1 MSLRSIITVTG
12 IGFLAFVLFT
22 GCASVPFKQYYQLNY
37 LPGLIA
43 DRQNKKP
50 YSYIIRLKEFDI
62 EDAYNRPQI
71 VYRQS
76 PFELRYYVY
85 RVWAVK
91 PSRMVTDLVY
101 KHLLDVNLVSS
112 VTRRYDEGSKPHYEL
127 SGMVEALEEYDSG
140 ELWFSH
146 VALRFT
152 LVNAG
157 NGAIVYNRRFD
168 LRKKVLEHNPE
179 LVIREMSALIEYA
192 ISQAIQ
198 DIDGKLAIE
207 SGLTGAD
214 SQDSSK
220 KVIPD
225 SLNIES
231 PK

>member
-1 MSLRSIITVTG
+1 MSLRSIITVAG
-12 IGFLAFVLFT
+12 IGFLVLILFT

-37 LPGLIA
+37 LPGMIA
-43 DRQNKKP
+43 DRQSDKP
-50 YSYIIRLKEFDI
+50 YPFIIRLKEFDI
-62 EDAYNRPQI
+62 EEAYNRPQI

-127 SGMVEALEEYDSG
+127 SGMVEALEEYDSD

-152 LVNAG
+152 LTNPHNG
-157 NGAIVYNRRFD
+157 NIVYNRRFD

-198 DIDGKLAIE
+198 DIDSKLAIE
-207 SGLTGAD
+207 SGMTNVNSGDA
-214 SQDSSK
+214 SIE
-220 KVIPD
+220 VIPD
-225 SLNIES
+225 SLNVES

>member
-1 MSLRSIITVTG
+1 MILRSIITISG
-12 IGFLAFVLFT
+12 IGFLALVLFT

-43 DRQNKKP
+43 NRQNDKP
-50 YSYIIRLKEFDI
+50 YPFIIRLKEFDI
-62 EDAYNRPQI
+62 EEAYNRPQI

-101 KHLLDVNLVSS
+101 KHLIDLNLVSS
-112 VTRRYDEGSKPHYEL
+112 ISRRYDEGSKPHYEL
-127 SGMVEALEEYDSG
+127 SGMVEALEEYDSD

-152 LVNAG
+152 LINSSNG
-157 NGAIVYNRRFD
+157 NIVYNRRFD

-198 DIDGKLAIE
+198 DIDSKLAIE
-207 SGLTGAD
+207 SGMVGG
-214 SQDSSK
+214 SSEDGSEE
-220 KVIPD
+220 VIPD
-225 SLNIES
+225 SLNVES

>member
-1 MSLRSIITVTG
+1 MNQRSIITVTG
-12 IGFLAFVLFT
+12 IAFLLIVLFT
-22 GCASVPFKQYYQLNY
+22 GCANVPFKQYYQLNY

-43 DRQNKKP
+43 DRQNEKP
-50 YSYIIRLKEFDI
+50 YPFIIRLKEFDI
-62 EDAYNRPQI
+62 EEAYNRPQI

-127 SGMVEALEEYDSG
+127 SGMVEALEEYDSD

-146 VALRFT
+146 VALRFS
-152 LVNAG
+152 LVNVR
-157 NGAIVYNRRFD
+157 NGTIVYNRRFD

-198 DIDGKLAIE
+198 DIDSKLAIE
-207 SGLTGAD
+207 SGMEKVNSD
-214 SQDSSK
+214 DVSK
-220 KVIPD
+220 EVIPD
-225 SLNIES
+225 SLNVEGS
-231 PK
+231 K

>member
-1 MSLRSIITVTG
+1 MSLRSILTVTG
-12 IGFLAFVLFT
+12 SGFLMLVLLT
-22 GCASVPFKQYYQLNY
+22 GCANVPFKKYYQLNY

-43 DRQNKKP
+43 NRQNDNP
-50 YSYIIRLKEFDI
+50 YPYIIRLKEFDI
-62 EDAYNRPQI
+62 EEAYNRPQI

-112 VTRRYDEGSKPHYEL
+112 VTRRYDEGSKPHFEL
-127 SGMVEALEEYDSG
+127 SGMVEALEEYDSD

-146 VALRFT
+146 VALRFS
-152 LVNAG
+152 LVNLSNG
-157 NGAIVYNRRFD
+157 NIVYNRRFD
-168 LRKKVLEHNPE
+168 VRKKVLEHNPE

-198 DIDGKLAIE
+198 DIDNLLAGE
-207 SGLTGAD
+207 SGMGNSSEDGSKQILLD
-214 SQDSSK
+214 SNNVESSK
-220 KVIPD
+220 
-225 SLNIES
+225 
-231 PK
+231 

>member
-1 MSLRSIITVTG
+1 MSLRSIITITG
-12 IGFLAFVLFT
+12 IGFLALVLFT
-22 GCASVPFKQYYQLNY
+22 GCASVPFKKYYQLNY

-43 DRQNKKP
+43 NRQNDKP
-50 YSYIIRLKEFDI
+50 YPFIIRLKEFDI
-62 EDAYNRPQI
+62 EEAYNRPQI

-112 VTRRYDEGSKPHYEL
+112 VIRRYDEGSKPHYEL
-127 SGMVEALEEYDSG
+127 SGMVEALEEYDSD

-146 VALRFT
+146 VALRFN
-152 LVNAG
+152 LVNLRNG
-157 NGAIVYNRRFD
+157 NVVYNRRFD

-198 DIDGKLAIE
+198 DIDSKLAVE
-207 SGLTGAD
+207 SGITGVKSED
-214 SQDSSK
+214 TSME
-220 KVIPD
+220 VIPD
-225 SLNIES
+225 SLNVES
-231 PK
+231 SK

>member
-1 MSLRSIITVTG
+1 MSLRSIITITG
-12 IGFLAFVLFT
+12 IGFMALVLFT
-22 GCASVPFKQYYQLNY
+22 GCIRLPFKQYYQLNY

-43 DRQNKKP
+43 DRQNSKP
-50 YSYIIRLKEFDI
+50 YPFSIRLKEFDI
-62 EDAYNRPQI
+62 EEAYNRPQI

-112 VTRRYDEGSKPHYEL
+112 VTRRYDEGSMPHFEL
-127 SGMVEALEEYDSG
+127 SGMVEALEEYDSD
-140 ELWFSH
+140 ELWFAH
-146 VALRFT
+146 VALRFS
-152 LVNAG
+152 LVNLSNG
-157 NGAIVYNRRFD
+157 NIVYNRRLD

-198 DIDGKLAIE
+198 DIDNLFAKE
-207 SGLTGAD
+207 SGIAGV
-214 SQDSSK
+214 SSEDSSK
-220 KVIPD
+220 EIIPD
-225 SLNIES
+225 SINVES
-231 PK
+231 QK

>member
-1 MSLRSIITVTG
+1 MSLRSIIAITS
-12 IGFLAFVLFT
+12 IGFLALVLFT
-22 GCASVPFKQYYQLNY
+22 GCANVPYKKYYQLNY

-43 DRQNKKP
+43 DRQSDKP
-50 YSYIIRLKEFDI
+50 YPFTIRLKEFDI
-62 EDAYNRPQI
+62 EEAYNRPQI

-76 PFELRYYVY
+76 PFELRYYAY

-112 VTRRYDEGSKPHYEL
+112 VIRRYDEGSKPQYEL
-127 SGMVEALEEYDSG
+127 SGMVEALEEYDSD

-146 VALRFT
+146 IALRFN
-152 LVNAG
+152 LVNLRNG
-157 NGAIVYNRRFD
+157 NIVYNRRFD

-198 DIDGKLAIE
+198 DIDSKLAAE
-207 SGLTGAD
+207 SGITGAKPEGTSID
-214 SQDSSK
+214 
-220 KVIPD
+220 VIPD
-225 SLNIES
+225 SLNVES

>member
-12 IGFLAFVLFT
+12 IGFLVLVLFT

-50 YSYIIRLKEFDI
+50 YPFIVRLKEFDI
-62 EDAYNRPQI
+62 EEAYNRPQI

-101 KHLLDVNLVSS
+101 KHLLDVNLVSY

-127 SGMVEALEEYDSG
+127 SGMVEALEEYDSD

-146 VALRFT
+146 VALRFN
-152 LVNAG
+152 LVNLSNG
-157 NGAIVYNRRFD
+157 NIVYNRRFD

-198 DIDGKLAIE
+198 DIDSKLAVE
-207 SGLTGAD
+207 NGMTNVNSDDA
-214 SQDSSK
+214 SK
-220 KVIPD
+220 EVIPD
-225 SLNIES
+225 SLNVEGS
-231 PK
+231 K

>member
-1 MSLRSIITVTG
+1 MSLRSIIIVSG
-12 IGFLAFVLFT
+12 IGFLSLLLFT
-22 GCASVPFKQYYQLNY
+22 GCASVPIKKYYQLNY

-43 DRQNKKP
+43 DRQNNTAYP
-50 YSYIIRLKEFDI
+50 FIIRLKEFDI
-62 EDAYNRPQI
+62 EEAYNRPQI

-101 KHLLDVNLVSS
+101 KHLLNVNLVSS
-112 VTRRYDEGSKPHYEL
+112 VQRRYDEGSKPHYEL
-127 SGMVEALEEYDSG
+127 SGMVEALEEYDSD

-146 VALRFT
+146 VALRFN
-152 LVNAG
+152 LVNLSNG
-157 NGAIVYNRRFD
+157 NIVYNRRFD

-198 DIDGKLAIE
+198 DIDSKLAIE
-207 SGLTGAD
+207 TGIAD
-214 SQDSSK
+214 VKSSDTSIT
-220 KVIPD
+220 VIPD
-225 SLNIES
+225 SLNVES
-231 PK
+231 AK